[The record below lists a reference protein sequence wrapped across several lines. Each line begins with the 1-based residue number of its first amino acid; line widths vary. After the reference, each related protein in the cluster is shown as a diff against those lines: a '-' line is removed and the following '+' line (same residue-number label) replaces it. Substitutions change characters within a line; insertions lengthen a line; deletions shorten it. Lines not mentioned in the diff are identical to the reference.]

1 MDKNNN
7 FLLKKEG
14 HSKKNI
20 YATGWAADNSIGV
33 IGTNKSRAI
42 NTVKK
47 IISEITPCKTNSTQK
62 LKDMFIEKKINY
74 VTKQMWKSIDKLE
87 EENSKPKFVREKF
100 TNINDALNT
109 INRN

>member
-7 FLLKKEG
+7 FLLNKDG
-14 HSKKNI
+14 HIKKNI

-62 LKDMFIEKKINY
+62 LKDMFIEKN
-74 VTKQMWKSIDKLE
+74 KLCHKTDVE
-87 EENSKPKFVREKF
+87 
-100 TNINDALNT
+100 
-109 INRN
+109 INR